1 MPQGTNRIWYLT
13 VILSHNN
20 LFVPHW
26 HYTLIYGLPV
36 QNVTF
41 LSETKYTWIVHFTWP
56 TIYLFTLYDRFE
68 FKILITIYIIERY
81 LISKIPSTVIWYRFQ
96 QDITYRDLFIFH
108 YFRYLNLFQDFMKC
122 YVNVLFYS
130 TCLIIMT
137 ILIICSF
144 LLQGILYLES
154 IGLLRFRRI
163 IDSVLQG
170 LHIGAFAAEL
180 YHRVSAFIWQLICN
194 IMQMNYPL
202 NFKFT
207 YLFNEDLDNS

>member
-1 MPQGTNRIWYLT
+1 M
-13 VILSHNN
+13 
-20 LFVPHW
+20 
-26 HYTLIYGLPV
+26 
-36 QNVTF
+36 
-41 LSETKYTWIVHFTWP
+41 HFTWP

-81 LISKIPSTVIWYRFQ
+81 LISNIPSTDIWYRFQ
-96 QDITYRDLFIFH
+96 QDITYWDLFIFH

-122 YVNVLFYS
+122 YVNVLLYS
-130 TCLIIMT
+130 TCLHE
-137 ILIICSF
+137 
-144 LLQGILYLES
+144 ILYLES

-194 IMQMNYPL
+194 IMQLNYPL

>member
-1 MPQGTNRIWYLT
+1 M
-13 VILSHNN
+13 
-20 LFVPHW
+20 
-26 HYTLIYGLPV
+26 
-36 QNVTF
+36 
-41 LSETKYTWIVHFTWP
+41 HFTWP

-154 IGLLRFRRI
+154 IGLLRFQRI
-163 IDSVLQG
+163 IDYVLHDFTLEHLQLNYIIGSVHSSGNWFATLCNWIIPWT
-170 LHIGAFAAEL
+170 LSSHI
-180 YHRVSAFIWQLICN
+180 
-194 IMQMNYPL
+194 
-202 NFKFT
+202 
-207 YLFNEDLDNS
+207 YLTRI

>member
-26 HYTLIYGLPV
+26 HYTLIYELPV

-41 LSETKYTWIVHFTWP
+41 LSETKYTWIMHFTCP
-56 TIYLFTLYDRFE
+56 TIYLSTLYDRFE

-81 LISKIPSTVIWYRFQ
+81 LISKIPSTVIWYQFQ

-108 YFRYLNLFQDFMKC
+108 YFRYRNLFQDFMKC

-130 TCLIIMT
+130 TCLIIALASLSWPYWLFT
-137 ILIICSF
+137 PSF
-144 LLQGILYLES
+144 FKKFYIWNRLVYYASG
-154 IGLLRFRRI
+154 
-163 IDSVLQG
+163 
-170 LHIGAFAAEL
+170 
-180 YHRVSAFIWQLICN
+180 VS
-194 IMQMNYPL
+194 
-202 NFKFT
+202 
-207 YLFNEDLDNS
+207 

>member
-1 MPQGTNRIWYLT
+1 M
-13 VILSHNN
+13 
-20 LFVPHW
+20 
-26 HYTLIYGLPV
+26 
-36 QNVTF
+36 
-41 LSETKYTWIVHFTWP
+41 HFTWP

-96 QDITYRDLFIFH
+96 QDITYRDLFIFY

-144 LLQGILYLES
+144 LLQGILYLEA

-194 IMQMNYPL
+194 IMQLNYPL

-207 YLFNEDLDNS
+207 YLFNEDQDNS

>member
-1 MPQGTNRIWYLT
+1 MSGFCDKPLCPKAQIVFDILQLYYRIIIYLYPT
-13 VILSHNN
+13 DIISW
-20 LFVPHW
+20 FMD
-26 HYTLIYGLPV
+26 Y
-36 QNVTF
+36 QSKNVTF

-81 LISKIPSTVIWYRFQ
+81 LISKIPSTVIWYQFQ

-144 LLQGILYLES
+144 LL
-154 IGLLRFRRI
+154 
-163 IDSVLQG
+163 
-170 LHIGAFAAEL
+170 
-180 YHRVSAFIWQLICN
+180 
-194 IMQMNYPL
+194 
-202 NFKFT
+202 
-207 YLFNEDLDNS
+207 